1 MGKFPPDWKHN
12 VVTLLSYEANEV
24 GKNYTDNIDDENS
37 ENTDANSQC
46 NFWENAI
53 EDGNTLFKVNY
64 DTW

>member
-37 ENTDANSQC
+37 ENTDANS
-46 NFWENAI
+46 
-53 EDGNTLFKVNY
+53 
-64 DTW
+64 